1 MCGIFHAVFLTQFVF
16 WFLWKKSQQQS
27 RTQAVAIVVAM
38 SDHLTIGYTQWGFV
52 EDRLMRHR
60 VRPVSRWRSRPR
72 QVKIL
77 VRNALGRVGGH
88 RNRPISTRRNT
99 SP

>member
-1 MCGIFHAVFLTQFVF
+1 MTDNQ
-16 WFLWKKSQQQS
+16 
-27 RTQAVAIVVAM
+27 
-38 SDHLTIGYTQWGFV
+38 LTIGYTQWGCV

-77 VRNALGRVGGH
+77 VRNTLGRVGGH